1 MNIERTQHANTRMQ
15 QRGIKPE
22 IIDFIFNEADQV
34 KRCRGG
40 ATSLFV
46 SKKKLA
52 SAEIKKGYPAHLLE
66 RVNGVVL
73 VEVANNL
80 VTAFHKKR
88 RMRLN

>member
-1 MNIERTQHANTRMQ
+1 MNFEMTQHANKRMQ

-22 IIDFIFNEADQV
+22 IIAFIFNEADQV
-34 KRCRGG
+34 KRCQGG

-52 SAEIKKGYPAHLLE
+52 SAEIKKVYPARLLE

-73 VEVANNL
+73 VEVENNL

-88 RMRLN
+88 RMRSN